1 MPGQTCGDCR
11 LLFLLQAGHGRGQRP
26 AFPAPSFVMRA
37 FVMRANLMRKLGRD
51 APREM
56 MAHGRGET
64 FNRARR
70 LSGAAG
76 ASRFETRLRRSS
88 P

>member
-1 MPGQTCGDCR
+1 
-11 LLFLLQAGHGRGQRP
+11 
-26 AFPAPSFVMRA
+26 
-37 FVMRANLMRKLGRD
+37 MRANLMRKLGRD